1 MMRPANFSFP
11 MPKWTL
17 RRKTLVNKFFLRTAA
32 NRATITAR
40 PAAICFRAAAKS
52 LPAAQNYRV
61 TRIIR
66 RTCACSIQNDD
77 QDPVRLRDAV
87 SFEVEPQNGLMP
99 YTVNCP
105 SCNADGTA
113 AANQI
118 IAQTPRLRMQTT
130 APAPPVTPPPPPDI
144 PQPIPKPVAS
154 AKIQSSKPKRDR
166 CESSGGLWPL
176 CLLLV
181 LALLGAWGWFSF
193 VGSKP
198 RLAFSMKL
206 DGMASGWRTE
216 FLPDGK
222 IALASA
228 DHVIV
233 RDLHNDRDLWSAA
246 LPGEAA
252 NNPRPPDVFV
262 DQQSIWVC
270 PGDKVIRLDQKT
282 GEVKLT
288 VPISGQLDS
297 FTPTESSI
305 LVVSATDETSRVAT
319 RLTSPPAKFPARTSS
334 PARAKTRH
342 AG

>member
-1 MMRPANFSFP
+1 M
-11 MPKWTL
+11 
-17 RRKTLVNKFFLRTAA
+17 
-32 NRATITAR
+32 TIK
-40 PAAICFRAAAKS
+40 IQCGCG
-52 LPAAQNYRV
+52 
-61 TRIIR
+61 TRY
-66 RTCACSIQNDD
+66 
-77 QDPVRLRDAV
+77 

-154 AKIQSSKPKRDR
+154 AKIQKLQAEARQMRIVGWSMAVVFV
-166 CESSGGLWPL
+166 
-176 CLLLV
+176 LV

-228 DHVIV
+228 DHAIV

-288 VPISGQLDS
+288 MPISGQLDS
-297 FTPTESSI
+297 FTPTDSSI

-319 RLTSPPAKFPARTSS
+319 RIDLATGQTSS
-334 PARAKTRH
+334 QDIEVPRAEKH
-342 AG
+342 AMPDELPPNV